1 MIRRNCPSRIR
12 REFGVRLAVLLGLA
26 ALLLAAQPLAAQ
38 DCSFQLG
45 FKALHDLIPAVV
57 GECLEN
63 EHHNPETGL
72 TQQATSNG
80 LLTWRKADNWTG
92 FSDGRHTW
100 VRGPAGVRQWA
111 NDEHF
116 PQGAPDSDRSSRRI
130 TLDQLLNAQYRLP
143 LLGGED
149 TPIRLENGEASI
161 ASEREPDI
169 REYAGV
175 IAATVAFGDLNS
187 DGYTDAAVVAFTSGG
202 GSGTFMHLVAFL
214 DRDGEPV
221 QTARAFLGDRVRVD
235 RLVAARGEIAAATVV
250 HRPVDGLCCP
260 SLPVVRRYSLSGG
273 QLVARQALVI
283 DSPLPGE
290 VISSGIEVRG
300 TASTTPGSGSLS
312 YRVHDARGGV
322 IGTGTIPVSAGSES
336 EYPTAFAA
344 PIEFFAARS
353 EPGRIEIIDAS
364 RAGRGE
370 PARTSVAVMLQAAPL
385 TDGRASREPV
395 SELVLERPASGE
407 TVFGTLELAGR
418 ISSLPFEKNLTYR
431 LYDRAGAIIGEG
443 YITVQGEF
451 GGPGAFAKS
460 IDLPEVAAPGI
471 LSVEIREESPVDG
484 ALIVSTAAEF
494 YFAGGD

>member
-12 REFGVRLAVLLGLA
+12 RDFGVRLAVLLGLA

-161 ASEREPDI
+161 CI
-169 REYAGV
+169 
-175 IAATVAFGDLNS
+175 
-187 DGYTDAAVVAFTSGG
+187 
-202 GSGTFMHLVAFL
+202 
-214 DRDGEPV
+214 
-221 QTARAFLGDRVRVD
+221 
-235 RLVAARGEIAAATVV
+235 
-250 HRPVDGLCCP
+250 
-260 SLPVVRRYSLSGG
+260 
-273 QLVARQALVI
+273 
-283 DSPLPGE
+283 
-290 VISSGIEVRG
+290 
-300 TASTTPGSGSLS
+300 
-312 YRVHDARGGV
+312 
-322 IGTGTIPVSAGSES
+322 
-336 EYPTAFAA
+336 
-344 PIEFFAARS
+344 
-353 EPGRIEIIDAS
+353 
-364 RAGRGE
+364 
-370 PARTSVAVMLQAAPL
+370 
-385 TDGRASREPV
+385 
-395 SELVLERPASGE
+395 
-407 TVFGTLELAGR
+407 
-418 ISSLPFEKNLTYR
+418 
-431 LYDRAGAIIGEG
+431 RAGAGHSGIRGRHRRDRRFRGSQFRRVHRCRGRGFYLRRRERD
-443 YITVQGEF
+443 VH
-451 GGPGAFAKS
+451 AS
-460 IDLPEVAAPGI
+460 SRLPR
-471 LSVEIREESPVDG
+471 SRR
-484 ALIVSTAAEF
+484 
-494 YFAGGD
+494 